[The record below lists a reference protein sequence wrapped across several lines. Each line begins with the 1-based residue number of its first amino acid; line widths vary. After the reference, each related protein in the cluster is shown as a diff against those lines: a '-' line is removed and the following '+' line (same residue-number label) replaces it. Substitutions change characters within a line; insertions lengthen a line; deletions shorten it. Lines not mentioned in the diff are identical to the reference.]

1 MKINYLNFYKNYSFI
16 RESQKELIRRYH
28 LDKKMK
34 CPIHFCLGQEGFPA
48 LLTDFF
54 KPIDYLFSH
63 HRSHAYYLS
72 KKCSLEKMIS
82 EFYGNKFGSN
92 KGLAGSQELS
102 SDENNFFTGTML
114 SGMFATSIGS
124 AYSQKYLGTK
134 GITATVIGDGGM
146 EEGIVYEALN
156 IASLFSLPILF
167 ICENNRYSVHTEMS
181 ERTKNLNFKKKINAF
196 NIPYMLVKNQNV
208 NNLYKTVKFIFNQ
221 IRKNKTPYFIEIDTF
236 RECGHVGP
244 ENDDKEYNYRPNDVK
259 NRGQR
264 DIFKKYFSSLK
275 KKKSINKK
283 LSLIKKKNR
292 NLINRCFSNSINKEP
307 ITFQESLNL
316 NFIKSF
322 DKKIKTFTK
331 GKNRLIINQV
341 LTTPKP
347 Y

>member
-1 MKINYLNFYKNYSFI
+1 MTINYLRLYKNYSFI

-48 LLTDFF
+48 LLSNFF
-54 KPIDYLFSH
+54 KSNDYLFSH

-82 EFYGNKFGSN
+82 EFYGNKFGTN

-102 SDENNFFTGTML
+102 SDENNFFSGTML
-114 SGMFATSIGS
+114 SGMFAASIGS

-146 EEGIVYEALN
+146 EEGIVYETLN

-181 ERTKNLNFKKKINAF
+181 ERTKNSNFKKKIKAF
-196 NIPYMLVKNQNV
+196 NIPYMLVKNQNIDKL
-208 NNLYKTVKFIFNQ
+208 NKTVEEIFDE
-221 IRKNKTPYFIEIDTF
+221 IRKNKTPYFIEIDVF

-244 ENDDKEYNYRPNDVK
+244 ENDDEEYNYRSNDIK
-259 NRGQR
+259 TRGQQ

-275 KKKSINKK
+275 KNKLINKK
-283 LSLIKKKNR
+283 LSLIKQKN
-292 NLINRCFSNSINKEP
+292 INIIDKYFSNSINKKP

-331 GKNRLIINQV
+331 GKSKLIINQT